1 MLLHLLLSNEAIVGA
16 QIVQPLLQV
25 VLGCRCVVWLLGHEL
40 RRIVLQILQA
50 QAEILDDFRVVGH
63 GRRRHLLTKHRGW
76 GGLHAVLAEQDLLLQ
91 DLILDVLTVGGDRAG
106 GDAGP

>member
-50 QAEILDDFRVVGH
+50 QA
-63 GRRRHLLTKHRGW
+63 
-76 GGLHAVLAEQDLLLQ
+76 
-91 DLILDVLTVGGDRAG
+91 
-106 GDAGP
+106 